1 MLTRNT
7 RVLIVNE
14 SLTVLVLFASIHQM
28 LKVRL
33 KRVGRKNDPS
43 FRLILTESTSG
54 PKSGRVIETFGSYN
68 PHEGQEKASINGER
82 ILYWVS
88 KGAQV
93 SPTVHNMLLN
103 HKIITGKKVNVLP
116 KKRPIL
122 KEVKQEE
129 KIAASAPAPAAEV
142 AASEVAS

>member
-1 MLTRNT
+1 M
-7 RVLIVNE
+7 
-14 SLTVLVLFASIHQM
+14 TVLVPFATILLM

-68 PHEGQEKASINGER
+68 PHEGQEKARINGER
-82 ILYWVS
+82 VLYWVS

-93 SPTVHNMLLN
+93 SPTVHNMLVN

-116 KKRPIL
+116 KKRPIV
-122 KEVKQEE
+122 KEGE
-129 KIAASAPAPAAEV
+129 KKEAEKVVETPVAAVPEAPAEEAS
-142 AASEVAS
+142 ASEVAAA